1 MLLRNSFNAED
12 ASFADKSMARDLV
25 EFITGA
31 AVRTLERND
40 IVLLADSID
49 TKFKFKLKPSTLQ
62 ELFKM

>member
-1 MLLRNSFNAED
+1 
-12 ASFADKSMARDLV
+12 MARDLV